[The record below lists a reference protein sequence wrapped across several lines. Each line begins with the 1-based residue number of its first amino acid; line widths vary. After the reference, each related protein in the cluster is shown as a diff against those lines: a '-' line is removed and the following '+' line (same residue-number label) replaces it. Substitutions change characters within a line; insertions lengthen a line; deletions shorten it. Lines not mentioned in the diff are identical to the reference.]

1 MFYICC
7 MKKCSKCKTEKPLSE
22 FYNSKS
28 GEHGKHH
35 YCKVCHSKLAKRCY
49 SHEKSSKRQVF
60 RRYGLSL
67 EDVDKMFL
75 SQDKKCKIC
84 QTQNTK
90 ILVHG
95 GLYVDHCHES
105 GKVRGLLCRDCN
117 MMLGLCKDKTDIL
130 YNAIVY
136 LNKNN

>member
-1 MFYICC
+1 M
-7 MKKCSKCKTEKPLSE
+7 
-22 FYNSKS
+22 
-28 GEHGKHH
+28 
-35 YCKVCHSKLAKRCY
+35 
-49 SHEKSSKRQVF
+49 
-60 RRYGLSL
+60 SL